1 VNILALDGA
10 LGGFSAAVVSE
21 RSVLAS
27 EALPGNVAL
36 ERGLSLVAGVLRNAA
51 MEPGAL
57 HRIAVGAGPG
67 SFTGLRIAIA
77 YAKSLAQAWELPIS
91 GVSSFDALEWGI
103 TERDVL
109 AVVSPRSGIVSLR
122 LRNGAESS
130 RASGPTAQAL
140 DAVLAGHDPPRTIA
154 GASKDVLDAL
164 AERGIVAT
172 VHPPVVMPAAA
183 AVAFVASGAQPERSI
198 HALRADYGELPAAK
212 VPARP
217 WKRS

>member
-1 VNILALDGA
+1 MNILALDGA
-10 LGGFSAAVVSE
+10 LGGFSAAVLAD
-21 RSVLAS
+21 RDVLAS
-27 EALPGNVAL
+27 EVLPGNVAL
-36 ERGLSLVAGVLRNAA
+36 ERGLSLVAGVLKDAA
-51 MEPGAL
+51 MEPVAL
-57 HRIAVGAGPG
+57 DRIAVGVGPG

-109 AVVSPRSGIVSLR
+109 AVVSPRTGIVSLR
-122 LRNGAESS
+122 LRNGERSS
-130 RASGPTAQAL
+130 RASGPTMQAL
-140 DAVLAGHDPPRTIA
+140 DTVLARQQPPRAVA

-172 VHPPVVMPAAA
+172 VHSPVVMPAAA
-183 AVAFVASGAQPERSI
+183 AIALVASGAQPERSI